1 MIFQFLDLATQLFP
15 NDAKE
20 WSPPNQSGEKNLI
33 NHKIRLLSIQ
43 RSGKNRWFQVMHR
56 CRIRVEVTGIFAVVI
71 FT

>member
-43 RSGKNRWFQVMHR
+43 RSGKNRW
-56 CRIRVEVTGIFAVVI
+56 RIRVEVTGIFAVVI